1 MRITYNLEHIGDVLL
16 VSLKKSDQVAY
27 EKKGDI
33 TLIKDGQEVIGL
45 NIFNASK
52 NLDFTSDQVDD
63 YEILVPKINNFLK
76 KNDIEPLEFDI
87 SPKFIVG
94 KVIEKS
100 AHPDADKLNVT
111 KVDIGTELLQIVCG
125 APNVEVD
132 QKVVVAT
139 VGAIMPD
146 GLYIKPSSLRGVNS
160 NGMICSKKEMNL
172 EDDGKKGIYVLD
184 DSYEIGQVFPV

>member
-1 MRITYNLEHIGDVLL
+1 MRITYNLDHIGDVLL
-16 VSLKKSDQVAY
+16 VSLKKSDQVTY

-94 KVIEKS
+94 KVIENRRI
-100 AHPDADKLNVT
+100 LML
-111 KVDIGTELLQIVCG
+111 I
-125 APNVEVD
+125 
-132 QKVVVAT
+132 
-139 VGAIMPD
+139 
-146 GLYIKPSSLRGVNS
+146 NS
-160 NGMICSKKEMNL
+160 M
-172 EDDGKKGIYVLD
+172 
-184 DSYEIGQVFPV
+184 